1 MNIACQNFIYLYIQ
15 IHDLFS
21 KYWKFIILCS
31 LPAKMRAQL
40 GLLQGLSS
48 TEWGKI
54 SNWIW
59 SNLQICSLNQA
70 RKNSAWSQGYSLS
83 WFCAINI
90 FSKKSIFDLNLQ
102 EAGWHAGIIKV
113 LTIRFSIF
121 IFILFFFAN
130 LAVLNVQED
139 YYQKISK

>member
-1 MNIACQNFIYLYIQ
+1 MPKRYIYIQ
-15 IHDLFS
+15 IHDLIS

-102 EAGWHAGIIKV
+102 EAGWHAGIIKSV
-113 LTIRFSIF
+113 KYQVFNFCFLQVQSFCWKIITKNISVRKTSI
-121 IFILFFFAN
+121 IGH
-130 LAVLNVQED
+130 
-139 YYQKISK
+139 K